1 MDVALPSLENSQ
13 DYLSALLGSSLFMKT
28 KTSHI
33 YIYKRGGMKQAYTSM
48 TCPKFIGYIYTI

>member
-28 KTSHI
+28 KTWQ
-33 YIYKRGGMKQAYTSM
+33 R
-48 TCPKFIGYIYTI
+48 F